1 MDHMMDLGPGS
12 PLDPSVPLPGLPPR
26 SPAGG
31 TPSHR
36 ERDRD
41 RAHDLLRR
49 PTRTLVLGGVRS
61 GMSTYA
67 EGLVERAAKVTYMS
81 TSRASGDQDW
91 SERIA
96 ARQPRR
102 PEHWRTAEPKVS
114 ELPLMLAEAGPSEA
128 VLVDDLA
135 GWLVGALDAGRGW
148 EVGPDSVA
156 GDCAALVAA
165 IGWCRARL
173 VLVSPEIGL
182 SVIPTTTA
190 GQTFADALGDLNQ
203 KIAAIC
209 DEVVLVVAGLP
220 CPVKPMR

>member
-1 MDHMMDLGPGS
+1 MDLGPGS

-26 SPAGG
+26 PPASTGA
-31 TPSHR
+31 PSRR
-36 ERDRD
+36 ERERD
-41 RAHDLLRR
+41 RAHDFLQR
-49 PTRTLVLGGVRS
+49 PTRTLVLGGIRS

-67 EGLVERAAKVTYMS
+67 EGLVTRAERVRHLS
-81 TSRASGDQDW
+81 TSSRAGGEQDW
-91 SERIA
+91 AERISP
-96 ARQPRR
+96 RQQRR
-102 PEHWRTAEPKVS
+102 DHWHTAEPKVN
-114 ELPLMLAEAGPSEA
+114 ELPLMLAEAGPTEA
-128 VLVDDLA
+128 VLVDDVA
-135 GWLVGALDAGRGW
+135 GWLVGALDACRGW

-190 GQTFADALGDLNQ
+190 GRTFADALGELNQ
-203 KIAAIC
+203 RIAATC

-220 CPVKPMR
+220 CPVKPLR